1 MSLATSRPTFT
12 AALTELG
19 LTDLCSKFEANGWND
34 FSAFAF
40 ATSDPQ
46 GRDGKAFEQEVLP
59 ELVTMVEGKATIAE
73 EKKLI
78 P

>member
-1 MSLATSRPTFT
+1 MRHVSLATSCSAFT

-19 LTDLCSKFEANGWND
+19 LTSLTEKFEANGWNT
-34 FSAFAF
+34 FSWFAF

-59 ELVTMVEGKATIAE
+59 ELVAMSEG
-73 EKKLI
+73 
-78 P
+78 